1 MDLVERYLAAVGG
14 QLSETQRADVVA
26 ELRDLLETKIE
37 DRQAALGR
45 RLTTAEVEGILREV
59 GHPLVVAAGY
69 WRFNRLIG
77 PEVFPFYVY
86 TLKAVLLTIVI
97 VQVILAVIGFAAA
110 PEAFHVLQARM
121 GGLWTSL
128 VTGFAWTTVGF
139 ALLDR
144 STPMQR
150 RLFSRWRPK
159 HLPPPVKRR
168 KGRGSAGFEVGVGVV
183 FILWWTGVIRFSPQ
197 AGEGLQVS
205 LGAGWAPFFWP
216 VLAYAVAQLAID
228 VVDLVRPDWAKAS
241 ALGGLVVNL
250 CGVGLAL
257 ALTTISP
264 VAEVV
269 GSDPARVARLEH
281 GIALGIDIALL
292 GAVAV
297 LIAEAF
303 GDGLRLVRASRARS
317 QAARA

>member
-14 QLSETQRADVVA
+14 QLSESQRADVVA

-45 RLTTAEVEGILREV
+45 PLTTVEVEGVLREV

-86 TLKAVLLTIVI
+86 TLKAVLLTIFI

-110 PEAFHVLQARM
+110 PEVFHMLQARV

-128 VTGFAWTTVGF
+128 VTGFAWTTVAF

-144 STPMQR
+144 SRPMQR
-150 RLFSRWRPK
+150 RLMARWRPK

-168 KGRGSAGFEVGVGVV
+168 KGRGSAGFEVGVGLV
-183 FILWWTGVIRFSPQ
+183 FILWWTGMIRFSDQ

-205 LGAGWAPFFWP
+205 MGAGWAPFFWP
-216 VLAYAVAQLAID
+216 VLVYAVAQLAID
-228 VVDLVRPDWAKAS
+228 LIDMVRPDWVKAS

-250 CGVGLAL
+250 CGAGLAL
-257 ALTTISP
+257 ALTTIAP
-264 VAEVV
+264 VAEVI
-269 GSDPARVARLEH
+269 GSDPVRVARLEH
-281 GIALGIDIALL
+281 GIALGVDIALL

-303 GDGLRLVRASRARS
+303 GDALRL
-317 QAARA
+317 ARAGRAEARTARA

>member
-14 QLSETQRADVVA
+14 QLFSDNREDILA
-26 ELRDLLETKIE
+26 ELREVLESKIE
-37 DRQAALGR
+37 ERREQLGR
-45 RLTTAEVEGILREV
+45 APSTAEVETILRDF
-59 GHPLVVAAGY
+59 GHPLVVAGRFS
-69 WRFNRLIG
+69 RFNHLIG
-77 PEVFPFYVY
+77 PDVFPFYLY
-86 TLKAVLLTIVI
+86 TLKAVFLTILC
-97 VQVILAVIGFAAA
+97 VQIILAVIGFAAA
-110 PEAFHVLQARM
+110 PEMFDVMRARM

-144 STPMQR
+144 SKAFQR
-150 RLFSRWRPK
+150 KLFAHWRPR
-159 HLPPPVKRR
+159 HMPPPVKRR
-168 KGRGSAGFEVGVGVV
+168 KSRGNAGFEVGVGFV
-183 FILWWTGVIRFSPQ
+183 FILWWTGVIRFSDQ
-197 AGEGLQVS
+197 AGEGLRVS

-216 VLAYAVAQLAID
+216 VLAYAVAQVVID
-228 VVDLVRPDWAKAS
+228 VVDLVRPDWVKAS

-250 CGVGLAL
+250 CGAGLAL
-257 ALTTISP
+257 ALTTITP

-281 GIALGIDIALL
+281 GIALGVDIALL

-303 GDGLRLVRASRARS
+303 GDGLRLVRASRAGS